1 MFPQN
6 ILQMQN
12 AALMARQPRLPLM
25 QGGLGG
31 LGGGLSDQV
40 FDLDRLVP
48 LLGNTLERFGLDSRH
63 DRVLVVLR
71 LVAERRRA
79 ITRQLLLA
87 LKILL

>member
-1 MFPQN
+1 MACVLSEV
-6 ILQMQN
+6 ISEV
-12 AALMARQPRLPLM
+12 AALLEDTLAACVPAFEIQLDA
-25 QGGLGG
+25 
-31 LGGGLSDQV
+31 LSDQV

-79 ITRQLLLA
+79 IMRQLLLA